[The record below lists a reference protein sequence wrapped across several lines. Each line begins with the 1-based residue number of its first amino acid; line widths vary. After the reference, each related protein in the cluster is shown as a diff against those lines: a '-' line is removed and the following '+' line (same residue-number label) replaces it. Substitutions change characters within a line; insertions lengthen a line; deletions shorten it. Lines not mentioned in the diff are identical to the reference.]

1 MLHKV
6 FGDDMP
12 RTYATYA
19 NAEKA
24 LLKTVAK
31 LGGTDDDNHLWYLIA
46 STPAGRFYPVVVP
59 SEEQVQSA
67 ITLAHNGVAFVR
79 R

>member
-1 MLHKV
+1 MLHKA

-24 LLKTVAK
+24 LHKTVEK
-31 LGGTDDDNHLWYLIA
+31 LGGTDEHLWYLIA

>member
-1 MLHKV
+1 MLHKA
-6 FGDDMP
+6 FSDEMP
-12 RTYATYA
+12 RTYATYE

-24 LLKTVAK
+24 LNKTVAK
-31 LGGTDDDNHLWYLIA
+31 LGDTDEHLVYLIA
-46 STPAGRFYPVVVP
+46 ATPAGRFYPVVIP
-59 SEEQVQSA
+59 SEPQVQTA